1 MKSSVMEFFL
11 ANWWSTKYSVRPYVF
26 LKSRNFL
33 ESFLFTEANANR
45 SSTENLFWIAFRKIL
60 KEICKYVR
68 KDSIKN
74 VLMESF

>member
-1 MKSSVMEFFL
+1 MKTSVMEFFL
-11 ANWWSTKYSVRPYVF
+11 ANWRSAKYSVRPYVF

-33 ESFLFTEANANR
+33 EQFLFREANANR
-45 SSTENLFWIAFRKIL
+45 SSTKNLFWIAFRKIL

-74 VLMESF
+74 VLMGSF